1 MKHQGEFNQLYVTV
15 INDAHNRFLFLCR
28 FNYKTEL
35 LKNLTAGDAMV
46 INVFN
51 HTVMQGEE
59 GVTATV
65 DLPSIDGEL
74 LVSIPSSFTWK
85 LVCFPTE
92 RLKLE
97 IANEELVVMFCF
109 SYNNPSYFKSFFQGI
124 KAVLSL

>member
-1 MKHQGEFNQLYVTV
+1 MLQLLMMPTTS
-15 INDAHNRFLFLCR
+15 FLCR

-97 IANEELVVMFCF
+97 IANEELVVMFRF
-109 SYNNPSYFKSFFQGI
+109 SYKNPSYFKSFFQGI